1 MRVELL
7 WRTEAGND
15 AAAAKPLAMAL
26 WRPGP
31 GWTMMSSGVLGGGLG
46 AREWVLNA
54 QIPGHYSRIDPAAH
68 LAELAAGLKLDGP
81 GVGLLTA
88 AQVTDLV
95 RRAEEGV
102 QAAVTVG
109 LRVPT
114 WAAAPEG
121 GTDPELAPIPGLS
134 PEPDSAWKPGT
145 INIVVSVPVPLTP
158 AAFVNAVVTA
168 TEAKTQAVIDAGFPG
183 TGTASDAIC
192 VAAPA
197 GSAAHDIPEDFT
209 GPRSPWG
216 ARIARA
222 VHAAVLVGAI
232 GYREKLGQS
241 ALSGNGP
248 ALRRPTP
255 PTLARRC
262 AEVASVRNVTMGG
275 MFCPTGGAGK
285 GGRSSGLCR
294 VAGGWAGCGL
304 GPAAALVRAAVWWGE
319 RAERSLRPPGAGR

>member
-7 WRTEAGND
+7 WRTEAGED
-15 AAAAKPLAMAL
+15 EAAAKPLAMAL

-54 QIPGHYSRIDPAAH
+54 QVPGWYGRTDPAAH
-68 LAELAAGLKLDGP
+68 LAELAVGLGLDGP

-88 AQVTDLV
+88 AQVTDIV
-95 RRAEEGV
+95 QRGDEGV
-102 QAAVTVG
+102 QAAATVG

-114 WAAAPEG
+114 WAAAPDG
-121 GTDPELAPIPGLS
+121 VPDPELAPAWGLDRGSAGEPRQEPIPG
-134 PEPDSAWKPGT
+134 WRPGT

-158 AAFVNAVVTA
+158 AAFVNAVATA
-168 TEAKTQAVIDAGFPG
+168 TEAKSQAVIEAGFPG

-197 GSAAHDIPEDFT
+197 STAAAADAMAQDFT

-222 VHAAVLVGAI
+222 VHAAVLVGATA
-232 GYREKLGQS
+232 YREKLGQS
-241 ALSGNGP
+241 ALSG
-248 ALRRPTP
+248 ARRPS
-255 PTLARRC
+255 AIR
-262 AEVASVRNVTMGG
+262 
-275 MFCPTGGAGK
+275 
-285 GGRSSGLCR
+285 
-294 VAGGWAGCGL
+294 
-304 GPAAALVRAAVWWGE
+304 PAIPE
-319 RAERSLRPPGAGR
+319 THCS